1 MMCLFVC
8 DLHMFACTLVHIY
21 GVKVPCKGHVLL
33 RVKQSKIKIGNGFFG
48 LSDECRTAC
57 DFGPRLRMLGK
68 LLSVKRV
75 ALAKAAIA
83 GLADDAQDMLTS
95 LVSMYDLMVALPNV
109 NAAPMNEHTYD
120 Q

>member
-1 MMCLFVC
+1 MPNSLRLWTAAS
-8 DLHMFACTLVHIY
+8 DARQAAE
-21 GVKVPCKGHVLL
+21 CK
-33 RVKQSKIKIGNGFFG
+33 K
-48 LSDECRTAC
+48 
-57 DFGPRLRMLGK
+57 M
-68 LLSVKRV
+68 
-75 ALAKAAIA
+75 ALAKAAVA